1 MHTRKNNQTNNA
13 KQFTNEN
20 PSSDEMKNTIK
31 TLEELPNYIEKIN
44 QKIQHI
50 EKSISKKELDTNRV
64 KAFIQSHNKDNSK
77 LVSERCD
84 NNELKS
90 PSRKLKQNTDAL
102 ALQSI
107 VKASIENINDVL
119 NFDTKDRQR
128 RAKLA
133 NQHETLSTKSAYA
146 KAAYKKKINEPLY
159 NEKYKKEDKQ
169 KRMKLDIS
177 SDNLNSLFIQNKR
190 SALKNNSYID
200 NNSNNNNNNSK
211 GYYRQNT
218 FVHNA
223 SVNNGNG
230 PTSGSNVKTD
240 VNMDDLSNFLETNE
254 PNPSFLKINKID
266 KTTSTNRPSKSPYN
280 SNSNCNSNN
289 KNYQFKPKVKHK
301 DNDVFDADKQYST
314 NNSKGVVSMISPKH
328 TNKSKNAMNPNYNS
342 NVNLKHNKSFII
354 DKVNTINNIHNNNP
368 NANHYKLNKPTPKK
382 FTSFKG
388 SANSKKPHTAH
399 SKKENEPSAAY
410 KKSDLAP
417 HNPPSKANPLK
428 TSSNYKNTPGSI
440 RDEASI
446 YYKDIPKQ
454 IKNEDLLYLM
464 LFFNEY
470 IISRLP
476 RTASKNTK
484 DAFNS
489 YSLALSRMIPASAQQ
504 VRKVSDVGSRETE
517 MKVKKVIGIQ
527 RKWREFKVKQIASN
541 GRMNLNSE
549 LKKMLINN
557 FIEKEGF
564 GIRKILGMLNTSV
577 ESFAQLK
584 TKDVLVAKLKCIN
597 SRELSDDERSA
608 MYKNYINSK
617 LNVFNTNCRG
627 NTIFN
632 ANDDCNYNALLS
644 SVNDINDI
652 TQ

>member
-1 MHTRKNNQTNNA
+1 MHTRKNNQTNIT
-13 KQFTNEN
+13 KQYTNDNNN
-20 PSSDEMKNTIK
+20 PTSEELKNTIK

-64 KAFIQSHNKDNSK
+64 KAFIQSQSKDNSK
-77 LVSERCD
+77 LVSERCE
-84 NNELKS
+84 NEMTSLSKKS
-90 PSRKLKQNTDAL
+90 KQNTDAL
-102 ALQSI
+102 VLQSI
-107 VKASIENINDVL
+107 VKASIDNINDVL
-119 NFDTKDRQR
+119 NFDNNERQR
-128 RAKLA
+128 KAKNA
-133 NQHETLSTKSAYA
+133 NQQHEPLNTKSAYA
-146 KAAYKKKINEPLY
+146 KASYKKKINEQIY
-159 NEKYKKEDKQ
+159 TNDNKYKKEDKQ

-200 NNSNNNNNNSK
+200 NSK
-211 GYYRQNT
+211 GYHKQNT
-218 FVHNA
+218 FMHNT

-230 PTSGSNVKTD
+230 VTSGNNLKTD
-240 VNMDDLSNFLETNE
+240 INIDDLSNFLETNE

-266 KTTSTNRPSKSPYN
+266 KMTTGTNRLSRSPYN
-280 SNSNCNSNN
+280 SNSNN
-289 KNYQFKPKVKHK
+289 KNYQFKPKVKQK
-301 DNDVFDADKQYST
+301 DGNSDGVVDNDKQYNT
-314 NNSKGVVSMISPKH
+314 NINNKGVASMISPKSN
-328 TNKSKNAMNPNYNS
+328 NKSKNTINS

-354 DKVNTINNIHNNNP
+354 DKVNTINNIHNNNT
-368 NANHYKLNKPTPKK
+368 NNTNNHYKLNKPTPKK
-382 FTSFKG
+382 FASFKG
-388 SANSKKPHTAH
+388 PAVNTKKPHTAH
-399 SKKENEPSAAY
+399 SKKENEPSSYSSY
-410 KKSDLAP
+410 KKPDLAS
-417 HNPPSKANPLK
+417 HNALSKANPLK
-428 TSSNYKNTPGSI
+428 ASYNSKNTPSSI

-454 IKNEDLLYLM
+454 IKNEDLLHLM

-470 IISRLP
+470 IISKLP
-476 RTASKNTK
+476 KSISKSTK
-484 DAFNS
+484 DAFNT
-489 YSLALSRMIPASAQQ
+489 YSLTLSKMIPSSSSKQ
-504 VRKVSDVGSRETE
+504 VHQMNIETD
-517 MKVKKVIGIQ
+517 MKVKKVIDIQ

-541 GRMNLNSE
+541 TKMDLNNE

-564 GIRKILGMLNTSV
+564 GIRKIIGMLNTSV

-584 TKDVLVAKLKCIN
+584 TKDALMLKLKCIN
-597 SRELSDDERSA
+597 NKELSNDEKSA

-617 LNVFNTNCRG
+617 LSVFNNNCRG

>member
-1 MHTRKNNQTNNA
+1 MHTRKTNHTNITKQYTNDNNNA
-13 KQFTNEN
+13 T
-20 PSSDEMKNTIK
+20 SDEMKNTIK

-64 KAFIQSHNKDNSK
+64 KAFIQSQSKDNSK
-77 LVSERCD
+77 LVSERCE
-84 NNELKS
+84 NEMTS
-90 PSRKLKQNTDAL
+90 PSKKSKQNTDAL
-102 ALQSI
+102 VLQSI
-107 VKASIENINDVL
+107 VKASIDNINDVL
-119 NFDTKDRQR
+119 NFDNNERQR
-128 RAKLA
+128 KAKNA
-133 NQHETLSTKSAYA
+133 NQQHEPLNTKSAYA
-146 KAAYKKKINEPLY
+146 KALYKKKINEQMY
-159 NEKYKKEDKQ
+159 TNDNKYKKEDKQ

-200 NNSNNNNNNSK
+200 NSK
-211 GYYRQNT
+211 GYYKQNT
-218 FVHNA
+218 FMHNT

-230 PTSGSNVKTD
+230 VTSGNNIKTD
-240 VNMDDLSNFLETNE
+240 INIDDLSNFLETNE

-266 KTTSTNRPSKSPYN
+266 KMTTGTNRLSRSPYN
-280 SNSNCNSNN
+280 SNSNN
-289 KNYQFKPKVKHK
+289 KNYQFKPKVKQK
-301 DNDVFDADKQYST
+301 DGNSDGVVDNDKQYNTHNT
-314 NNSKGVVSMISPKH
+314 NINNKGVASMISPKSN
-328 TNKSKNAMNPNYNS
+328 NKSKNTINS

-354 DKVNTINNIHNNNP
+354 DKVNTINNIHNNNT
-368 NANHYKLNKPTPKK
+368 NNTNNHYKLNKPTPKK
-382 FTSFKG
+382 FASFKG
-388 SANSKKPHTAH
+388 PAVNTKKPHTAH
-399 SKKENEPSAAY
+399 SKKENEPSSSSSY
-410 KKSDLAP
+410 KKTDLTS
-417 HNPPSKANPLK
+417 HNALSKANPLK
-428 TSSNYKNTPGSI
+428 SSYNSKNTPSSI
-440 RDEASI
+440 RDEASV

-454 IKNEDLLYLM
+454 IKNEDLLHLM

-470 IISRLP
+470 IISKLP
-476 RTASKNTK
+476 KSISKSTK
-484 DAFNS
+484 DAFNT
-489 YSLALSRMIPASAQQ
+489 YSLTLTKMIPSSSSSKQ
-504 VRKVSDVGSRETE
+504 VHQTNIETDT
-517 MKVKKVIGIQ
+517 KVKKVIYIQ

-541 GRMNLNSE
+541 MKMNLNNE

-564 GIRKILGMLNTSV
+564 GIRKIIGMLNTSV

-584 TKDVLVAKLKCIN
+584 TKDALMLKLKCIN
-597 SRELSDDERSA
+597 NKELSNDEKSA

-617 LNVFNTNCRG
+617 LSVFNNNCRG

>member
-1 MHTRKNNQTNNA
+1 MHARKNNQTNIT
-13 KQFTNEN
+13 KQFTNDN
-20 PSSDEMKNTIK
+20 PTSDEMKNTIK

-64 KAFIQSHNKDNSK
+64 KAFIQSQSKDNSK
-77 LVSERCD
+77 LVSERCE
-84 NNELKS
+84 NELKS
-90 PSRKLKQNTDAL
+90 PLKKSKQNTDAL
-102 ALQSI
+102 VLQSI
-107 VKASIENINDVL
+107 VKASIDNINDVL
-119 NFDTKDRQR
+119 NFDNNERQR
-128 RAKLA
+128 RAKNA
-133 NQHETLSTKSAYA
+133 NQHETLNTKSAYA
-146 KAAYKKKINEPLY
+146 KASYKKKINEPLY

-200 NNSNNNNNNSK
+200 NNNNSK
-211 GYYRQNT
+211 GYYKQNT
-218 FVHNA
+218 FMHNT

-230 PTSGSNVKTD
+230 VTSGNNIKTD
-240 VNMDDLSNFLETNE
+240 INMDDDLSNFLETNE

-266 KTTSTNRPSKSPYN
+266 KTTSTNRPSKSPF
-280 SNSNCNSNN
+280 NSNN
-289 KNYQFKPKVKHK
+289 KNYQFKPKIKQK
-301 DNDVFDADKQYST
+301 ENDLLENEKQYNT
-314 NNSKGVVSMISPKH
+314 NNTNNKGVVSMISPKS
-328 TNKSKNAMNPNYNS
+328 TNKSKNTMNSNYNS
-342 NVNLKHNKSFII
+342 NINLKHNKSFII
-354 DKVNTINNIHNNNP
+354 DKVNTINNIHNSNNT
-368 NANHYKLNKPTPKK
+368 NNTNHYKLNKPTPKK
-382 FTSFKG
+382 FASFKG
-388 SANSKKPHTAH
+388 PANSKKPHTAH
-399 SKKENEPSAAY
+399 SKKENEPSSSSTY
-410 KKSDLAP
+410 KKNDLTS
-417 HNPPSKANPLK
+417 HNAISKVNPLK
-428 TSSNYKNTPGSI
+428 TSCNSKNTPSSI

-454 IKNEDLLYLM
+454 IKNEDLLHLM

-470 IISRLP
+470 IISKLP
-476 RTASKNTK
+476 KNISKTTK
-484 DAFNS
+484 DAFNN
-489 YSLALSRMIPASAQQ
+489 YSLTLSQMIPTSSKQ
-504 VRKVSDVGSRETE
+504 VHKMNIETD
-517 MKVKKVIGIQ
+517 MKVKKVINIQ

-541 GRMNLNSE
+541 TKMNLNNE

-564 GIRKILGMLNTSV
+564 GIRKIIGMLNTSV
-577 ESFAQLK
+577 DSFAQLK
-584 TKDVLVAKLKCIN
+584 TKDALMVKLKCIN
-597 SRELSDDERSA
+597 NKELSNDEKNA

-617 LNVFNTNCRG
+617 LSVFNNNCRG

>member
-1 MHTRKNNQTNNA
+1 MHTRKTNHTNITKQYTNDNN
-13 KQFTNEN
+13 N
-20 PSSDEMKNTIK
+20 PTSDEMKNTIK

-64 KAFIQSHNKDNSK
+64 KAFIQSQSKDNSK
-77 LVSERCD
+77 LVSERCE
-84 NNELKS
+84 NEMESLSKKS
-90 PSRKLKQNTDAL
+90 KQNTDAL
-102 ALQSI
+102 VLQSI
-107 VKASIENINDVL
+107 VKASIDNINDVL
-119 NFDTKDRQR
+119 NFDNNERQR
-128 RAKLA
+128 KAKNA
-133 NQHETLSTKSAYA
+133 NQQHEPLNTKSAYA
-146 KAAYKKKINEPLY
+146 KASYKKKINEQMY
-159 NEKYKKEDKQ
+159 TNDNKYKKEDKQ

-200 NNSNNNNNNSK
+200 NSK
-211 GYYRQNT
+211 GYHKQNT
-218 FVHNA
+218 FMHNT

-230 PTSGSNVKTD
+230 VTSGNNIKTD
-240 VNMDDLSNFLETNE
+240 INIDDLSNFLETNE

-266 KTTSTNRPSKSPYN
+266 KMTTGTNRLSRSPYN
-280 SNSNCNSNN
+280 SNSNN
-289 KNYQFKPKVKHK
+289 KNYQFKPKVKQK
-301 DNDVFDADKQYST
+301 DGNSDCVVDNDKQYNTHNTNT
-314 NNSKGVVSMISPKH
+314 NNKGVASMISPKSN
-328 TNKSKNAMNPNYNS
+328 NKSKNTINS

-354 DKVNTINNIHNNNP
+354 DKVNTINNIHNNN
-368 NANHYKLNKPTPKK
+368 NTNNTNNHYKLNKPTPKK
-382 FTSFKG
+382 FASFKG
-388 SANSKKPHTAH
+388 PAVNTKKPHTAH
-399 SKKENEPSAAY
+399 SKKENEPSSSSSY
-410 KKSDLAP
+410 KKTDLAS
-417 HNPPSKANPLK
+417 HNALSKVNPLK
-428 TSSNYKNTPGSI
+428 ASYNSKNTPSSI

-454 IKNEDLLYLM
+454 IKNEDLLHLM

-470 IISRLP
+470 IISKLP
-476 RTASKNTK
+476 KSISKSTK
-484 DAFNS
+484 DAFNT
-489 YSLALSRMIPASAQQ
+489 YSLTLSKMIPSSSSKQ
-504 VRKVSDVGSRETE
+504 VHQMNIETD
-517 MKVKKVIGIQ
+517 MKVKKVIDIQ

-541 GRMNLNSE
+541 TKMNSNNE

-564 GIRKILGMLNTSV
+564 GIRKIIGMLNTSV

-584 TKDVLVAKLKCIN
+584 TKDALMLKLKCIN
-597 SRELSDDERSA
+597 NKELSNDEKSA

-617 LNVFNTNCRG
+617 LSVFNNNCRG